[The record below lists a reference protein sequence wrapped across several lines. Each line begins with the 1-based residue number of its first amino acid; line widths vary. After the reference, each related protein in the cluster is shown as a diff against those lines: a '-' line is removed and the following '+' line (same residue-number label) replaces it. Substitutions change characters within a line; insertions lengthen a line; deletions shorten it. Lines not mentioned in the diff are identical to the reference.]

1 MVAPSTSL
9 TFGDASCLAIDAT
22 NIYFTTAI
30 LTTGQVGSLPKSGGT
45 PKIIAMNQD
54 RPTSIAV
61 DATTLYWA
69 NVGPA
74 GEIVALPLGSNS
86 PTPLTNG
93 EAGLASIALDT
104 TSVYF
109 TEVGAGGPTGGSVK
123 SVLKTGMVVQ
133 LLASGLNSPHELAVD
148 ATNVYWT
155 SQVAGQVYR
164 MPIGG
169 AGSPTVI
176 ASGQTGVRGI
186 ALDVNRVYWANSGN
200 GAAGGGSI
208 MFLGKVGA
216 STMPNT
222 IVSNLTEPWLVA
234 LDAADIYWTEQ
245 RAMGDIARAPETA
258 NTTKMVVVPNQASPF
273 CIAVDANSVYWTA
286 SGVWKAAK

>member
-1 MVAPSTSL
+1 M
-9 TFGDASCLAIDAT
+9 FGDASCLAIDAT

-30 LTTGQVGSLPKSGGT
+30 LTSGQVGSVPKSGGN
-45 PKIIAMNQD
+45 PKIIAMSQD

-69 NVGPA
+69 NAGPA

-86 PTPLTNG
+86 LLLLSNG

-104 TSVYF
+104 TTVYY

-123 SVLKTGMVVQ
+123 SVSKTGMVGQV
-133 LLASGLNSPHELAVD
+133 LATGLNLPREIAVD
-148 ATNVYWT
+148 ATNVYFT
-155 SQVAGQVYR
+155 SQVAGDVYK
-164 MPIGG
+164 MPIAPPGT
-169 AGSPTVI
+169 PTVI

-186 ALDVNRVYWANSGN
+186 ALDATRVYWANSGN
-200 GAAGGGSI
+200 GAVGGGSI
-208 MFLGKVGA
+208 MFLSKVGA

-222 IVSNLTEPWLVA
+222 VVSNLTVPWLVA
-234 LDAADIYWTEQ
+234 LDTADIYWTES
-245 RAMGDIARAPETA
+245 RATGDIAKAPQTA
-258 NTTKMVVVPNQASPF
+258 NATKTVVVPNQATPF